1 MTTGPAKQEPTVP
14 QESVKI
20 TKGTACLISFKSM
33 DFLPI
38 DFRYRMKQ
46 PESAFCTKSIMS
58 LKMHAEK
65 SHAQQPMEHR
75 PVASWASTVVDYFDL
90 KARLLAVESKEA
102 LNHFV
107 GLLILVGVL
116 LVLAL
121 SSVLMYG
128 AFLLYLVSL
137 LLHLAWGWSALIS
150 AVILTLALFLAL
162 LLLRVRL
169 RKPIFQMT
177 LKDLEKDKEWL
188 SPSKTK
194 VF

>member
-1 MTTGPAKQEPTVP
+1 
-14 QESVKI
+14 
-20 TKGTACLISFKSM
+20 M
-33 DFLPI
+33 D
-38 DFRYRMKQ
+38 
-46 PESAFCTKSIMS
+46 
-58 LKMHAEK
+58 AEK
-65 SHAQQPMEHR
+65 SNGQQPMGYR

-102 LNHFV
+102 FNQFV
-107 GLLILVGVL
+107 GLLILVVVL

-137 LLHLAWGWSALIS
+137 LLHLAWGWSA
-150 AVILTLALFLAL
+150 VILTLACVLAL
-162 LLLRVRL
+162 LILRVRL
-169 RKPIFQMT
+169 RKPVFQMT

>member
-1 MTTGPAKQEPTVP
+1 
-14 QESVKI
+14 
-20 TKGTACLISFKSM
+20 
-33 DFLPI
+33 
-38 DFRYRMKQ
+38 
-46 PESAFCTKSIMS
+46 
-58 LKMHAEK
+58 MHAEK
-65 SHAQQPMEHR
+65 SNAQQPMEYR
-75 PVASWASTVVDYFDL
+75 PVASWASSVIDYFDL
-90 KARLLAVESKEA
+90 KARLLAFESKEA
-102 LNHFV
+102 FNHVV

-150 AVILTLALFLAL
+150 AVILTVFGIIAFF
-162 LLLRVRL
+162 LLRMRL
-169 RKPIFQMT
+169 RKPIFQLT
-177 LKDLEKDKEWL
+177 LQDLAKDKEWL

>member
-1 MTTGPAKQEPTVP
+1 
-14 QESVKI
+14 
-20 TKGTACLISFKSM
+20 
-33 DFLPI
+33 
-38 DFRYRMKQ
+38 
-46 PESAFCTKSIMS
+46 MS
-58 LKMHAEK
+58 LKMDEEK
-65 SHAQQPMEHR
+65 SNAQEPMGYR

-102 LNHFV
+102 FNHFV

-121 SSVLMYG
+121 SSVLIYG
-128 AFLLYLVSL
+128 GLYFVSL
-137 LLHLAWGWSALIS
+137 LLHLAWGWSALVS
-150 AVILTLALFLAL
+150 AAILTLACVLAL
-162 LLLRVRL
+162 PLLRVRL